1 MKKGIPERVSSLQRA
16 YWKCRGFMHCL
27 FIRNLGETQT
37 IPVVVTSLGF
47 LGVVFNNADHENGQF
62 ED

>member
-1 MKKGIPERVSSLQRA
+1 
-16 YWKCRGFMHCL
+16 MHCL